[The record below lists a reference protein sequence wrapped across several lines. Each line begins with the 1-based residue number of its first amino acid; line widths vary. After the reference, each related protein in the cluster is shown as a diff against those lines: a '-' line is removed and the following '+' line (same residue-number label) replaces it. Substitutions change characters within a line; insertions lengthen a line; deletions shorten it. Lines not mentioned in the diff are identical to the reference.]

1 MNQQVTTSTA
11 ASVTVQGR
19 VQGVGFRYFVFKHAR
34 RQGLKGWV
42 RNTSDGNVEAYF
54 EGEKEHIDSL
64 VDLCKTG
71 PVGAIVKDI
80 EVDWVEPTGSRNDF
94 DFKYD

>member
-1 MNQQVTTSTA
+1 MNQQVTNTTA
-11 ASVTVQGR
+11 ATITVQGR

-42 RNTSDGNVEAYF
+42 RNTSDGDVEAYF
-54 EGEKEHIDSL
+54 EGEKEQIETML
-64 VDLCKTG
+64 DLCKTG
-71 PVGAIVKDI
+71 PVGSIVKD
-80 EVDWVEPTGSRNDF
+80 VNFDWISPQGTWNDF